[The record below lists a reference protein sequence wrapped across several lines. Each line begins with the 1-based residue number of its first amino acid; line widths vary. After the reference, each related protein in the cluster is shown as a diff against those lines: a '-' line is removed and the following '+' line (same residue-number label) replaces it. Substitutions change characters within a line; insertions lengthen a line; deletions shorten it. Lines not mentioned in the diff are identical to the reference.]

1 MTDYYTTEQQDKLA
15 EIIGKGGY
23 VTIDDSELVQVWQDV
38 MDVDQRELTL
48 MLAGFTGLTNEELE
62 TTGTLYFPMSKKDIL
77 DLLVE
82 ALRNEMDGYGM
93 DDSLMFTIGY
103 KDGSVKTFSHDYCDF
118 SPIRPLTDNQYVST
132 QEKIIRSSLNLKDL
146 SFIIMTDG
154 YQEPT
159 YFATKRGLSA
169 LKNYGGFEEW
179 HNGRG
184 EKQRDYIQDDWI

>member
-1 MTDYYTTEQQDKLA
+1 MNEYTREQQDALA
-15 EIIGKGGY
+15 AIIGKGGF
-23 VTIDDSELVQVWQDV
+23 VTIDDSELVRVWQDI

-82 ALRNEMDGYGM
+82 ALRNEMAGYGM

-103 KDGSVKTFSHDYCDF
+103 KDGSVKTFSHDDCDF
-118 SPIRPLTDNQYVST
+118 SPIRPLTDNQYGST

-159 YFATKRGLSA
+159 YFATKSGLTS
-169 LKNYGGFEEW
+169 LKKYGDFEEW

-184 EKQRDYIQDDWI
+184 EKQRDYIMDDWL